1 MTSNSTVRRLTTKRA
16 RQLTR
21 VLEHMS
27 KKLKFDSFDLHFVE
41 NPFKKVISDWLDE
54 GGELWE
60 LLEPVDSLH
69 PTQAAQPL
77 IADALWSVMEKE
89 MPDALGPRNHRNDL
103 IQAMFGNQNGH

>member
-41 NPFKKVISDWLDE
+41 NPFKRVISDWLDQ
-54 GGELWE
+54 GCNSIHLKIVTKH
-60 LLEPVDSLH
+60 LLKRYNQYYLGYN
-69 PTQAAQPL
+69 
-77 IADALWSVMEKE
+77 EKS
-89 MPDALGPRNHRNDL
+89 RNV
-103 IQAMFGNQNGH
+103 

>member
-89 MPDALGPRNHRNDL
+89 MPEALGPRNHRNDL